1 MASRLAVLALL
12 LVFAVWG
19 AWLNYVATAR
29 VEGEAGKQIQLFSFS
44 GFFFANISYNLFIC
58 VFSCEDQDLPLFQLL
73 YTQKDL
79 VRSQFF
85 KKA

>member
-19 AWLNYVATAR
+19 AWLSYVATAR
-29 VEGEAGKQIQLFSFS
+29 VEGEGNRFSHFSFS
-44 GFFFANISYNLFIC
+44 GFFFANITQPSH
-58 VFSCEDQDLPLFQLL
+58 LPQRASLPL

-79 VRSQFF
+79 VGSQFVM
-85 KKA
+85 KA